1 MILRHQLF
9 SICLAVTLYGVA
21 GSGCVAQKL
30 PEVLDTLTLTTDEE
44 VANGLFLEAICQKWS
59 ASHRVNDTYFMLL
72 QAIEKDSTLVGAL
85 MERSFIEET
94 LGNDSLALSLL
105 ERAVQLDTANY
116 YLADRLALS
125 YLDAGREEECIAA
138 LEQLSARYPQKSEL
152 LLHLSYLY
160 GRREDYEGVLRALE
174 RVELLEGKSEEVSMQ
189 KFQAYQRMGEEAK
202 AFAEMQALAEEYP
215 NDIRYQVLIGD
226 LQFDAGRQEEAKATY
241 DRLLQAHPGDVHVL
255 LSLANYYTETGEDS
269 LYNTVEEQLLLNESL
284 QPAARLRYMQAKVY
298 AALPDDADTTTVMAL
313 FRKLLAM
320 PQEDTELAELCVRFM
335 ITKNAPRE
343 ESDQV
348 LQLMLH
354 IDPENDLARNTLLAR
369 AIEDGDTD
377 EIIRLCQT
385 AVQYNSPNAIYY
397 YYLALGHYNKDNY
410 EEALETMER
419 GLTKLDE
426 QSSLS
431 MIVNMYAICGDI
443 YHLLG
448 ENERAF
454 AAYDTCLLY
463 RPNEAMVLNNYA
475 YYLSLCKKDLER
487 AEQMSLKSIEE
498 VRKTGK
504 ESTTYLD
511 TYAWILFQQKRY
523 EEALVVMERVLA
535 LYGFIEMDGIAADPE
550 EEPDPTVYEHA
561 GDIYIQLSRT
571 EEALRCWQEALKG
584 YEDEATDTQE
594 RAEAVPRVNNKIKK
608 KKFIEY

>member
-1 MILRHQLF
+1 MILRHHLVRIYF
-9 SICLAVTLYGVA
+9 FAALYGVA
-21 GSGCVAQKL
+21 GLGCVAQNQL
-30 PEVLDTLTLTTDEE
+30 EVLDTLTLTTDEE
-44 VANGLFLEAICQKWS
+44 VANGLFTEAICRKWS
-59 ASHRVNDTYFMLL
+59 AAHGVADTYFMLM
-72 QAIEKDSTLVGAL
+72 QALEKDSTLVGAL
-85 MERSFIEET
+85 LERSLMEET
-94 LGNDSLALSLL
+94 LGNDSLSLDLL

-125 YLDAGREEECIAA
+125 YLNAGREEEGIAA
-138 LEQLSARYPQKSEL
+138 LEQLAARYPQKSEL

-189 KFQAYQRMGEEAK
+189 KFQAYQRIGKEAE

-226 LQFDAGRQEEAKATY
+226 LQLDAGRTEEAKATY
-241 DRLLQAHPGDVHVL
+241 DRLLAEHPGNVHVL

-269 LYNTVEEQLLLNESL
+269 LYNTVEEQLLLNEAL

-313 FRKLLAM
+313 FRKLLSM

-335 ITKNAPRE
+335 ITKDAPRG
-343 ESDQV
+343 ESDRV
-348 LQLMLH
+348 LQLMLR

-369 AIEDGDTD
+369 AVDDGDTD
-377 EIIRLCQT
+377 EVIRLCQT

-397 YYLALGHYNKDNY
+397 YYLALGYYNKKNY

-419 GLTKLDE
+419 GLAKLDE
-426 QSSLS
+426 KSSLS
-431 MIVNMYAICGDI
+431 MIVNMYAVCGDI

-487 AEQMSLKSIEE
+487 AEQMSRKSIEE

-511 TYAWILFQQKRY
+511 TYAWIFFQQKRY
-523 EEALVVMERVLA
+523 EEALAVMEQVLA
-535 LYGFIEMDGIAADPE
+535 LYGFIEREGITVDPE

-561 GDIYIQLSRT
+561 GDIYIQLART

-584 YEDEATDTQE
+584 YEDETTDTKE
-594 RAEAVPRVNNKIKK
+594 REEAVPRVNNKIKK